1 MALFSKLREKL
12 KSSLSIFSRK
22 AEAAVEPQPEIK
34 EPEKPEPEA
43 KKIIAS
49 EKKHAPSE
57 KKTEKVKSTEHPPG
71 MICDDKKGICIPVE
85 LMEAQKQKPLKEPKA
100 ETKHKEQQKEP
111 ATKEKTTKKEEKTQS
126 ELVKEE
132 KTEKKSMFA
141 RAKEFITTR
150 TLSEEQFTE
159 LFGPLERVLLE
170 SNVAFDVVDKI
181 KEDLKQKLVNRPLPR
196 NLEQV
201 VQQSLKDSLATIVT
215 DSKDILQY
223 VSKKHFVIAF
233 FGINGSGKTTTI
245 AKSAHLMK
253 DAGKSCVIAAGD
265 TFRAAAIQQLE
276 EHGQKL
282 GIRVIKHNY
291 GADAAAVGFDAIKF
305 AEKNNIDV
313 VLIDTAGRLHSD
325 SNLMDELKKI
335 VRVTKPDLKIFVG
348 ESITGNDCIEQA
360 EKFNSQIGIDAIILT
375 KADIDDK
382 GGTALSIS
390 FVTQK
395 PILYVGTGQNYDDL
409 TLFNRDLV
417 LKNLGLA

>member
-1 MALFSKLREKL
+1 
-12 KSSLSIFSRK
+12 
-22 AEAAVEPQPEIK
+22 
-34 EPEKPEPEA
+34 
-43 KKIIAS
+43 
-49 EKKHAPSE
+49 
-57 KKTEKVKSTEHPPG
+57 

-85 LMEAQKQKPLKEPKA
+85 LAELQKPKA
-100 ETKHKEQQKEP
+100 ETKSKEQQKEP
-111 ATKEKTTKKEEKTQS
+111 APKEKSTKQEEKIQS
-126 ELVKEE
+126 EPVKEE
-132 KTEKKSMFA
+132 KKSIFTK
-141 RAKEFITTR
+141 AKEFITTR

-170 SNVAFDVVDKI
+170 SNVALDVVDKI

-223 VSKKHFVIAF
+223 VSKKQFVIAF

-245 AKSAHLMK
+245 AKIAHLMK

-360 EKFNSQIGIDAIILT
+360 EKFNSQIGIDGIILT

-395 PILYVGTGQNYDDL
+395 PILYVGTGQEYDDL